1 MSLSWND
8 ISLSLNE
15 TSLGGMNT
23 SLDVNDISRRRKRYI
38 IELKRYVSFGS
49 TIIRLELNDRSAIYN
64 GYKSSSPA
72 IRRRCTIPTEIL
84 FKYCRYIGI
93 IAITTIIVCAIP

>member
-8 ISLSLNE
+8 ISLSVNE

-38 IELKRYVSFGS
+38 VELKRYVSFGS
-49 TIIRLELNDRSAIYN
+49 KDISLKENDH
-64 GYKSSSPA
+64 
-72 IRRRCTIPTEIL
+72 
-84 FKYCRYIGI
+84 
-93 IAITTIIVCAIP
+93 

>member
-8 ISLSLNE
+8 ISHSVNE

-38 IELKRYVSFGS
+38 VELKRYVSFGS
-49 TIIRLELNDRSAIYN
+49 KDISLKENDHSLGAKRL
-64 GYKSSSPA
+64 
-72 IRRRCTIPTEIL
+72 
-84 FKYCRYIGI
+84 IGDI
-93 IAITTIIVCAIP
+93 

>member
-8 ISLSLNE
+8 ISLSVSE

-38 IELKRYVSFGS
+38 VEL
-49 TIIRLELNDRSAIYN
+49 
-64 GYKSSSPA
+64 
-72 IRRRCTIPTEIL
+72 
-84 FKYCRYIGI
+84 
-93 IAITTIIVCAIP
+93 